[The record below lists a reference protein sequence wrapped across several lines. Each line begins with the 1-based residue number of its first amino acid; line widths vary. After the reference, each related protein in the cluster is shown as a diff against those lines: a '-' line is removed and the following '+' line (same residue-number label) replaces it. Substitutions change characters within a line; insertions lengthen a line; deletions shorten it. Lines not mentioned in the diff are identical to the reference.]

1 MQKNFR
7 GAGFSYQTPAG
18 QSQFRGRQGVQGRRR
33 GGAGAPVQVNDL
45 GGTLHLDQGTGGR
58 LDDDQKHYYKG
69 SSHPS
74 SVKIGPP
81 RSVHTYRSK
90 EKVHS
95 EFLNPALPI

>member
-1 MQKNFR
+1 M
-7 GAGFSYQTPAG
+7 
-18 QSQFRGRQGVQGRRR
+18 QGRRR

-45 GGTLHLDQGTGGR
+45 GGTLDLDQGTGGR

-81 RSVHTYRSK
+81 RSVHTYQSK

-95 EFLNPALPI
+95 EFPNPDPPFYHSKCRRRYCSKSQIGG

>member
-1 MQKNFR
+1 M
-7 GAGFSYQTPAG
+7 
-18 QSQFRGRQGVQGRRR
+18 QGRRR

-45 GGTLHLDQGTGGR
+45 GGTLDLDQGTGGR
-58 LDDDQKHYYKG
+58 LDDDQNHYYKG

-81 RSVHTYRSK
+81 RSVHTYQSK

-95 EFLNPALPI
+95 EFTNPAPPF